1 MTAKSA
7 RKSPSRLTTCAY
19 HTLRITVR
27 PRTSRNVIET
37 ADTGGVV
44 VASAAMG
51 GAPECTSRARIG
63 AMRHAAVTLTVLY
76 CWLTPGGSAALSAGQ
91 SAAAAS
97 YDLVLKDRRIVDGH
111 RSPALHAGAG

>member
-27 PRTSRNVIET
+27 QRTSRNVIET

-51 GAPECTSRARIG
+51 VGGDCTSRATIG
-63 AMRHAAVTLTVLY
+63 AMRHAAVILTVVYFL
-76 CWLTPGGSAALSAGQ
+76 LTPGVSTAVSAEQ
-91 SAAAAS
+91 STPAAP
-97 YDLVLKDRRIVDGH
+97 YDLVLKHGRIVDGTG
-111 RSPALHAGAG
+111 SP

>member
-7 RKSPSRLTTCAY
+7 RKSPSRLTPCAY

-27 PRTSRNVIET
+27 PRTSRNVIDT

-51 GAPECTSRARIG
+51 GGGDCTSRATCG
-63 AMRHAAVTLTVLY
+63 AWLYAAVTLTVLY
-76 CWLTPGGSAALSAGQ
+76 CWLTLGGSMVLSAGQ
-91 SAAAAS
+91 SAAPAS
-97 YDLVLKDRRIVDGH
+97 YDLVLKHGRI
-111 RSPALHAGAG
+111 